1 MRATRSG
8 DAQFP
13 ASLNS
18 PLLWN
23 QCLGILSNEPAIR
36 KVSARY
42 GTESRFQSAGLPCG
56 TSSPVSRSD
65 LGIHS
70 GDSGVA

>member
-8 DAQFP
+8 DAQLP
-13 ASLNS
+13 ATQNS
-18 PLLWN
+18 TLLWD

-42 GTESRFQSAGLPCG
+42 GTEGRFQSAGLPCG

-65 LGIHS
+65 LEIYCE
-70 GDSGVA
+70 DSGAA